1 MRSGGR
7 CVKGF
12 FLSFVLTLFFSQAHA
27 TDVTGPII
35 MNDTWLLA
43 DSPYV
48 VTGNVS
54 VESGVT
60 LTIEAGVI
68 VQFNQSMTLTIN
80 GTLIARGVPG
90 SEIIFTSNTP
100 DQFWRKIEFT
110 TDSVDAAYDVMT
122 GDYVSGSIIEY
133 AVVEKAG
140 DELNNNATVGAIELN
155 GAHPF
160 LNELVIQNNNASGI
174 NGRSMSSLLKIQ
186 NSIISGNK
194 DAKNLGGGGI
204 FIQGV
209 TDGQIEITG
218 NTIQS
223 NSTILNGGG
232 INVSSF
238 SSDLTFSSVL
248 IENNTVIENQASSNG
263 GGIYLQ
269 GGTGSQIK
277 IAGNTIQNNNAILI
291 GGGIALLSVSTDPST
306 DMVLV
311 DNNII
316 AGNISGGDGGGV
328 YINGLLG
335 GSNQNRVV
343 GNTVNNNIA
352 DVGGGGIWVN
362 NSDVKISN
370 NAIFDND
377 AHEGGGVFFGTS
389 LTSSSILEKNNI
401 YGNSAFSNGGGL
413 HAEEGA
419 HNIVGNQFYK
429 NKATDPSASHGGG
442 IDIHAGS
449 TTILNNIIAENT
461 SYKEVLNTPGVT
473 VITGNAILNNTV
485 KKFSAV
491 VASSITDYSN
501 NTIVGNIAPGSITTI
516 NNTLVTPTANNN
528 NIFSNVANFL
538 FFTIGGDL
546 NADSNWW
553 GTTVT
558 SEIES
563 FVGSNTGTITT
574 ATPLS
579 APSVS
584 VPISPPVIVSATAGV
599 DDITISWNAN
609 PEADVSGYKVYWS
622 TTPAPNFTNVADVGN
637 ATAHVIPALASD
649 VYYVAVTAYDS
660 DPRVDDVA
668 TKVNEDMTSGVE
680 SWFSLEQNLS
690 FFNSDLAVAI
700 IRDATGSVNA
710 GDQVTYVVTV
720 TNNGPD
726 VANNIIMTS
735 TLPAG
740 ATFISAP
747 GCNENNGI
755 VECSL
760 VSLASSA
767 PGNSTSFD
775 IVIAAP
781 VVAGTSTNTV
791 MVSSIDKDSVGTNNT
806 ASLDFDVIP
815 VADVSVSI
823 SAPQYVA
830 SGRSILYEVMVTNN
844 GPSVA
849 NTVVVE
855 STLPV
860 GVTFNSAADGCT
872 ENAGTVTCTIGML
885 GTSLFNKTAI
895 FGITVDTVGL
905 TGVISN
911 SVVVSAA
918 DIDLDGSNNMATVS
932 TTVLGEADLE
942 MMMGAVTS
950 VTVGDS
956 VDYQFSVKNN
966 GPSIAT
972 NVVVVFVISDSV
984 TLVSMSNGC
993 EEINNE
999 LICTLNLLDSASSGT
1014 FNLMVTA
1021 PAVAGGI
1028 MASATVT
1035 ADNIDP
1041 NPVNNTISVE
1051 TTVNASVD
1059 TTVNERSSGGG
1070 GSFGVFL
1077 LMLLALSALVK
1088 FRLRSIINTV

>member
-12 FLSFVLTLFFSQAHA
+12 FLSFVLTLFISQAHA
-27 TDVTGPII
+27 TDVPPGNIAADEI
-35 MNDTWLLA
+35 WALV
-43 DSPYV
+43 DSPFIVSSDVSINTSV
-48 VTGNVS
+48 V
-54 VESGVT
+54 
-60 LTIEAGVI
+60 LTIEAGVVVKFDLNTALI
-68 VQFNQSMTLTIN
+68 VN
-80 GTLIARGVPG
+80 GTIIARGTAN
-90 SEIIFTSNTP
+90 SQITFTANNSGELWNH
-100 DQFWRKIEFT
+100 INFT
-110 TDSVDAAYDVMT
+110 VGSVDAAYD
-122 GDYVSGSIIEY
+122 GAGNYLSGSIIEY
-133 AVVEKAG
+133 ATIENAG
-140 DELNNNATVGAIELN
+140 NQTNPADGAIQLFDAHPYLNQLIVQNNNATGIYGVGLTS
-155 GAHPF
+155 F
-160 LNELVIQNNNASGI
+160 
-174 NGRSMSSLLKIQ
+174 LKIR
-186 NSIISGNK
+186 NSVISGNTSSPV
-194 DAKNLGGGGI
+194 LGGGGI
-204 FIQGV
+204 SLDGV
-209 TDGQIEITG
+209 AGSRIEI
-218 NTIQS
+218 S
-223 NSTILNGGG
+223 
-232 INVSSF
+232 
-238 SSDLTFSSVL
+238 
-248 IENNTVIENQASSNG
+248 
-263 GGIYLQ
+263 
-269 GGTGSQIK
+269 
-277 IAGNTIQNNNAILI
+277 GNTIQNNNTLTEGGGVRVIDVDVLDFDSNTVSGNQADAD
-291 GGGIALLSVSTDPST
+291 GGGI
-306 DMVLV
+306 
-311 DNNII
+311 
-316 AGNISGGDGGGV
+316 
-328 YINGLLG
+328 YINNLQGT
-335 GSNQNRVV
+335 NAENFIRN
-343 GNTVNNNIA
+343 NTINNNIA
-352 DVGGGGIWVN
+352 NADNAGANAGGGIWANSSDISITN
-362 NSDVKISN
+362 NTIV
-370 NAIFDND
+370 DND
-377 AHEGGGVFFGTS
+377 AEEGGGIVLGQS
-389 LTSSSILEKNNI
+389 LTASAIISKNLI
-401 YGNSAFSNGGGL
+401 MGNNAVINGGGM
-413 HAEEGA
+413 HIDNGF
-419 HNIVGNQFYK
+419 HTVSGNVIY
-429 NKATDPSASHGGG
+429 NNASSDPNASHGGG
-442 IDIHAGS
+442 IDVHEGS
-449 TTILNNIIAENT
+449 ITITNNIIASNS
-461 SYKEVLNTPGVT
+461 SYKWFLNLPGVVTFDNNSIVDNYVTKQTGGFSPPAIILTQAASMQQNTISGNDSKTGSLVAYLSPTIATNMSNNNFLNNSPGFLVSNPPAGVT
-473 VITGNAILNNTV
+473 VIAQ
-485 KKFSAV
+485 
-491 VASSITDYSN
+491 
-501 NTIVGNIAPGSITTI
+501 
-516 NNTLVTPTANNN
+516 
-528 NIFSNVANFL
+528 NV
-538 FFTIGGDL
+538 
-546 NADSNWW
+546 WW
-553 GTTVT
+553 GTADAGNISLLV
-558 SEIES
+558 SGDID
-563 FVGSNTGTITT
+563 V
-574 ATPLS
+574 S
-579 APSVS
+579 APASEPLIAT
-584 VPISPPVIVSATAGV
+584 PISPPTGVSATAGNGEIIV
-599 DDITISWNAN
+599 NWGAN
-609 PEADVSGYKVYWS
+609 SEADVSGYKVYWG
-622 TTPAPNFTNVADVGN
+622 TTPAPNFTDVADVGN

-781 VVAGTSTNTV
+781 VVAGASTNTV

-942 MMMGAVTS
+942 MMMSAVTS

-972 NVVVVFVISDSV
+972 NVVVVFVISDGV

-1070 GSFGVFL
+1070 GSLGGFL
-1077 LMLLALSALVK
+1077 FVLLACSVVIKIFKKASV
-1088 FRLRSIINTV
+1088 